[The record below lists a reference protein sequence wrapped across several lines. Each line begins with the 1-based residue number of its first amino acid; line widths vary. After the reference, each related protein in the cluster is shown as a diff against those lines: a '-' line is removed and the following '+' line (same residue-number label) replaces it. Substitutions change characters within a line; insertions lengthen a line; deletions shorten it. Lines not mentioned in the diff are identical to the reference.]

1 MKSGY
6 VLLEVIIASAIAA
19 MLSTILLTS
28 MTQLTRSTAAAYSLM
43 SVDMRLMLF
52 FKQFEHDIS
61 TAFVPRV
68 KKEREEAQ
76 AAQTTTPASGQQ
88 QAQQSQRIELEPL
101 PKSFIGKTVDGRLQE
116 LSFITTNPIPSY
128 NIAKPRIMRVVYRLV
143 QEPERKDS
151 LRIMRYE
158 TPELSLQELPKEST
172 QNFMLIDHVKD
183 FKMEFVA
190 YVQEPQQAASRPG
203 QQQTQTGAQQP
214 PPPKRKIV
222 VQEWPSRDLEEQR
235 ANLIPDQV
243 VVNMVLW
250 DLNYKH
256 ETHVSYV
263 IPIIAPEPVSTMTQ
277 QGGIQQQQTKPAASG
292 AQGGAAPTQQQQQAT
307 TQQTNGKLR
316 IVQRA
321 PASRGVS

>member
-28 MTQLTRSTAAAYSLM
+28 MTQLTRSTTAAYSLM

-61 TAFVPRV
+61 TAFVPLV

-76 AAQTTTPASGQQ
+76 AASTTSPASGQQ
-88 QAQQSQRIELEPL
+88 QTQQSQRIELEPL

-128 NIAKPRIMRVVYRLV
+128 NTAKPRIMRVVYRLV
-143 QEPERKDS
+143 QESERKDS

-158 TPELSLQELPKEST
+158 TPQLPLQEMPREST

-190 YVQEPQQAASRPG
+190 YVQEQQQAASRPG
-203 QQQTQTGAQQP
+203 QQQTQTGAQQQSLS
-214 PPPKRKIV
+214 KRKIV
-222 VQEWPSRDLEEQR
+222 VQEWPSRELEEQR
-235 ANLIPDQV
+235 AHLIPDQV
-243 VVNMVLW
+243 IVNMVLW

-263 IPIIAPEPVSTMTQ
+263 IPIIVLESVSTMTQ
-277 QGGIQQQQTKPAASG
+277 QGGIQQQQAQPAASG
-292 AQGGAAPTQQQQQAT
+292 GAAPAQPQRQAT

-316 IVQRA
+316 VVQRS